1 MLYLL
6 THDQNYVSEE
16 NITAF
21 MEWYENTRRKIN
33 EKEEKISFMDE
44 KNVFGCYNTTNNHW
58 EEPEYAASAKPLTA
72 VPSKG

>member
-6 THDQNYVSEE
+6 THDQNYVSGE

-33 EKEEKISFMDE
+33 EKEE
-44 KNVFGCYNTTNNHW
+44 N
-58 EEPEYAASAKPLTA
+58 L
-72 VPSKG
+72 